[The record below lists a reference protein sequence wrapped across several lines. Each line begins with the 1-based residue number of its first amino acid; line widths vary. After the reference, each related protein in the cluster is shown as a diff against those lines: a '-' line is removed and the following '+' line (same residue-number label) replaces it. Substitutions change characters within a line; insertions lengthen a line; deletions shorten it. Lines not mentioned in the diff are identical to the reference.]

1 MVTINSNGD
10 GLLYLDFEGVQKEI
24 KFKNI
29 DLSIDD
35 TENGLVTL
43 EIDIDLDGV
52 EIANLIR
59 FVHIDPSHLDNRDNP
74 FEYEMGN
81 DTDADVTVTWHDC
94 DVALQ
99 FINAVHDEDQY
110 LADISQWYCKKYLK
124 DNLRDAW
131 VECGGI

>member
-1 MVTINSNGD
+1 MVTIDSNGD
-10 GLLYLDFEGVQKEI
+10 GLMPSWVDGVEKKF

-59 FVHIDPSHLDNRDNP
+59 FVHIDPSHLDNRGNP
-74 FEYEMGN
+74 FLYEMGN

-99 FINAVHDEDQY
+99 LINTVNNEDQY
-110 LADISQWYCKKYLK
+110 LADISQWYCKKYLE
-124 DNLRDAW
+124 DNLFDAW
-131 VECGGI
+131 VACGGI

>member
-99 FINAVHDEDQY
+99 FINTVPDEDRY
-110 LADISQWYCKKYLK
+110 LADVSQWYCKKYLK
-124 DNLRDAW
+124 DNLFDAW
-131 VECGGI
+131 VACGGI

>member
-10 GLLYLDFEGVQKEI
+10 GLLDLDIKGVQKKF

-43 EIDIDLDGV
+43 EVDIDCEGV

-81 DTDADVTVTWHDC
+81 DTDADVTVTWYDC

-99 FINAVHDEDQY
+99 FINAVPDEDRY
-110 LADISQWYCKKYLK
+110 LADISQWYCKKYLE
-124 DNLRDAW
+124 DNLFDAW
-131 VECGGI
+131 VACGGI

>member
-1 MVTINSNGD
+1 MVDIESNGNEILVSRAD
-10 GLLYLDFEGVQKEI
+10 GIKKNF

-74 FEYEMGN
+74 FLYEMGN
-81 DTDADVTVTWHDC
+81 DADVTVTWHDC

-99 FINAVHDEDQY
+99 FINTVPDEDRY
-110 LADISQWYCKKYLK
+110 LADISQWYCKKYLE
-124 DNLRDAW
+124 DNLFDAW
-131 VECGGI
+131 VACGGI